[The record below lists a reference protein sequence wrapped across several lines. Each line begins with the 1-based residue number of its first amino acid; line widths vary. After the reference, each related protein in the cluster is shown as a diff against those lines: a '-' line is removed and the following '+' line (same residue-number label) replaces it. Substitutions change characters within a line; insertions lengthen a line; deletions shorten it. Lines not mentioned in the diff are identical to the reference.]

1 MSPGGAT
8 LDDMAEQK
16 YMFNTAESGE
26 HQRLLAHAQVWDPV
40 TFRRLK
46 STGLGEGWR
55 CLEVGAGSGTVT
67 EWLVEQ
73 VGRTGHVV
81 ATDLETQWIRGLES
95 PNLDVVEHDIRTDQL
110 GESVYDL
117 ITLRLVLTHLPDKLA
132 VLGKLGRALAPGG
145 WLLVED
151 YDMRVLPVFDPP
163 EATCSKVA
171 GASAE
176 AIRLGGGDPYLGA
189 KLPGLLDAAGLT
201 GVETEAVAFP
211 RRMPAIRSWR
221 TQFAELRDRFVE
233 AGLVSADEV
242 DFVIARFDDEDCELV
257 MYGPLLV
264 SARGRKP
271 E

>member
-1 MSPGGAT
+1 MT
-8 LDDMAEQK
+8 EQN
-16 YMFNTAESGE
+16 YMFNTAETGE

-67 EWLVEQ
+67 EWLAEQ
-73 VGRTGHVV
+73 VGHTGHVV
-81 ATDLETQWIRGLES
+81 ATDLETKWIRGLGS
-95 PNLDVVEHDIRTDQL
+95 PNVDVVEHDIRTDQI

-117 ITLRLVLTHLPDKLA
+117 ITLRLVMTHLPDKLA
-132 VLGKLGRALAPGG
+132 VLGKLGRALVPGG

-151 YDMRVLPVFDPP
+151 YDMRVLPVFEPP
-163 EATCSKVA
+163 DATCSKVA

-176 AIRLGGGDPYLGA
+176 AIRAGGGDPYLGA
-189 KLPGLLDAAGLT
+189 KLPGLLSAAGLT

-221 TQFAELRDRFVE
+221 TQVAEMRDRLVG

-242 DFVIARFDDEDCELV
+242 DLVLARFDDEYCELV
-257 MYGPLLV
+257 VYGPLLV
-264 SARGRKP
+264 SARGRRP
-271 E
+271 A